1 MRERDGCREFNA
13 SDAARPPRRF
23 PLGGLFAEK
32 RENHRKAAIFAL
44 IRAGLVSFPPSGA
57 VGIQSFGRPGA
68 QDKG

>member
-1 MRERDGCREFNA
+1 MIGSAFNA

-44 IRAGLVSFPPSGA
+44 IRAGLVSFPPLWGGGDPVVRQA
-57 VGIQSFGRPGA
+57 RRTG
-68 QDKG
+68 